1 MKFCNRIL
9 VVPDVPGMLLNLILK
24 LPIEGWAVS
33 QSRIW
38 FRDRQDMWVHMLS
51 SSIRFGRDMLVCQL
65 GSSYDYNATFF
76 SFCFPICWT
85 FFLSPCISPCVA
97 AVTED

>member
-38 FRDRQDMWVHMLS
+38 FRDRQDMWVHMPS
-51 SSIRFGRDMLVCQL
+51 SSIRF
-65 GSSYDYNATFF
+65 
-76 SFCFPICWT
+76 
-85 FFLSPCISPCVA
+85 
-97 AVTED
+97 